1 MMNKLAVKFTR
12 IVETSRSQLDRFE
25 ESFAKDP
32 AYAFS
37 WGEKAFQA
45 AARIKVASMIVDA
58 VNREDTTV
66 EGLKR
71 YLMDGVMHR
80 AKYPAQSTS
89 PTSNLMEQYEMA
101 AYAEALSML
110 QYD

>member
-1 MMNKLAVKFTR
+1 MNKLAVKFTR
-12 IVETSRSQLDRFE
+12 IVETSRSQLDKFE

-37 WGEKAFQA
+37 WSDKSFQA
-45 AARIKVASMIVDA
+45 AARIKVMTMVADVLT
-58 VNREDTTV
+58 REDTTA
-66 EGLKR
+66 EGIRR

-89 PTSNLMEQYEMA
+89 PASNLMEQYEMA